1 MHRFKA
7 KIDKIGINPFVF
19 VPDKILKSIF
29 KQAGKDKGAIP
40 IHGTLNEKIYK
51 QTLIKYK
58 GHWRLYIN
66 TIMLNNSPKRIGET
80 VEITIEY
87 DLSDRKIEPHP
98 KLVKALDEEPE
109 AKKIFDHLPAS
120 RQKEIVPYISF
131 LKTEES
137 VDKNV
142 RRAIDFLS
150 GKGRFIGRD
159 NN

>member
-1 MHRFKA
+1 M
-7 KIDKIGINPFVF
+7 
-19 VPDKILKSIF
+19 LK
-29 KQAGKDKGAIP
+29 
-40 IHGTLNEKIYK
+40 
-51 QTLIKYK
+51 
-58 GHWRLYIN
+58 
-66 TIMLNNSPKRIGET
+66 NSPKRIGER

-87 DLSDRKIEPHP
+87 DAADRKIDPHP

-120 RQKEIVPYISF
+120 RQKEIVRYISF

-159 NN
+159 KP